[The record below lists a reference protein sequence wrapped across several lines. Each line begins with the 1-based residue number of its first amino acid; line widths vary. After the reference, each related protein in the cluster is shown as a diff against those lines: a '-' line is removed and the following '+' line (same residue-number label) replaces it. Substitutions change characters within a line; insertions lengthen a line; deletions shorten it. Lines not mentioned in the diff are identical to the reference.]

1 MYILSSL
8 YKSPQFDLNVIT
20 LKLKL
25 VVYTTISIPDV
36 IINLFDNAILGLKD
50 LNDCIFIFILCAYGI
65 IVIMVPN
72 SLVFKFQTNLILK
85 DDISFIESIPTI
97 EKLSLN

>member
-50 LNDCIFIFILCAYGI
+50 LNDCIFIFTLYAYII

-97 EKLSLN
+97 ENLSLN